1 MSSRTEGSPIVLLE
15 AMAAGVPIVATHVGG
30 IPDIVTAEEVSLVP
44 GEDPEALA
52 REIRRACTDY
62 GTFLSNA
69 SRARARLSADYGLE
83 PWLDRYDDIYRG
95 IVTPRRM
102 PLCRDEQCP

>member
-1 MSSRTEGSPIVLLE
+1 VLLE
-15 AMAAGVPIVATHVGG
+15 AMAAGVPVVATRVGG

-52 REIRRACTDY
+52 REIRRARTDY
-62 GTFLSNA
+62 GAFQSNA

-83 PWLDRYDDIYRG
+83 SWLDRYDDLYRE
-95 IVTPRRM
+95 IVTRRRV
-102 PLCRDEQCP
+102 PPYRDEPCP